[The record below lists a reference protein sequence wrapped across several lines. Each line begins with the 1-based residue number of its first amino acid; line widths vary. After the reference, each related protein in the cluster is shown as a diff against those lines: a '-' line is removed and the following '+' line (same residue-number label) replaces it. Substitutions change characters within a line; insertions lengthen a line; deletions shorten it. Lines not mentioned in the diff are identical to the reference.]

1 MVGGESL
8 GSGQM
13 RMPPIQYVVWT
24 GVGALALLGAV
35 FMTKQPLG
43 EPCLAK
49 YSTDLK
55 SRTRNQ
61 RHNAVLAA
69 QFLDGS
75 VIGPGETLS
84 FNKAVGSWSRDVGYR
99 KAPVSYNG
107 QLIPSWGGGV
117 CQTSTTLYNAAL
129 LAGLQIVERSP
140 HRFATGYC
148 PPGRDAAVAFGGID
162 LKLKNPYEFPVRIS
176 TRTEHGALSVALYGL
191 RSVAKQKV
199 FTEIRDLTAP
209 ATFVANRERSRGHVR
224 NSGKAG
230 YEVATYRTTS
240 GKRELISVDTYPV
253 VHRIVEYR

>member
-1 MVGGESL
+1 M
-8 GSGQM
+8 
-13 RMPPIQYVVWT
+13 
-24 GVGALALLGAV
+24 A
-35 FMTKQPLG
+35 KQPLS
-43 EPCLAK
+43 EPCLAR

-69 QFLDGS
+69 QFLNGA

-129 LAGLQIVERSP
+129 LAGLQIVERSA

-162 LKLKNPYEFPVRIS
+162 LKLRNPYDFPVRIES
-176 TRTEHGALSVALYGL
+176 KTEHASLHIALFGL
-191 RSVAKQKV
+191 RSVNKAKV
-199 FTEIRDLTAP
+199 LSEIRDMTEP
-209 ATFVANRERSRGHVR
+209 ATFVINRERKHGRVR

-230 YEVATYRTTS
+230 YEVATYRVL
-240 GKRELISVDTYPV
+240 GDKRELVSVDTYPV
-253 VHRIVEYR
+253 VHRVVEYR